1 MKSVHS
7 ANTKTIVIYLILA
20 NGLTWLG
27 WLPALWMSA
36 TPGYL
41 LPIIA
46 NYPELFARGFLNS
59 RHLQQAVVFTLAVYG
74 PLVGALVAT
83 ALESGWTGVADLF
96 RRLGKWRI
104 APRWYGYALWLTA
117 AFAGVPVIV
126 GIATGMIQLEPS
138 KTLGFLPYLLPVFL
152 IQILTSGLGEELG
165 WRGYLLPRLQARF
178 TGTRPIWILGLIWAV
193 WHYPFTIYTILV
205 NISAGTP
212 LPAVVFTL
220 LLALAGQTM
229 SLIGMTYIYTW
240 FYNRTQSLFLS
251 VIFHAL
257 SNALPAIPFGVFNP
271 SLSVLVGLMSWV
283 LVVVLDKTQPKG
295 EFPGEPVKSS

>member
-27 WLPALWMSA
+27 WLPALLLSS

-41 LPIIA
+41 LPVIA
-46 NYPELFARGFLNS
+46 NYPDLFARGFVNS
-59 RHLQQAVVFTLAVYG
+59 QHLLVAAGFSLAVYG

-83 ALESGWTGVADLF
+83 ALESGRAGVADLF
-96 RRLGKWRI
+96 GRLGKWRI
-104 APRWYGYALWLTA
+104 APRWYGHALWITA
-117 AFAGVPVIV
+117 AIAALPVIV
-126 GIATGMIQLEPS
+126 ALLTGMIQLDLS
-138 KTLGFLPYLLPVFL
+138 KTTGFLPYLLPVFL
-152 IQILTSGLGEELG
+152 LQILTSGLGEEPG

-178 TGTRPIWILGLIWAV
+178 PGTRPIWILGLIWAV
-193 WHYPFTIYTILV
+193 WHYPFTIYVTLS

-212 LPAVVFTL
+212 LPALVFTVL
-220 LLALAGQTM
+220 FALAGQTM
-229 SLIGMTYIYTW
+229 TLIAINYIYTW

-257 SNALPAIPFGVFNP
+257 SNTLPAIPFGVINP
-271 SLSVLVGLMSWV
+271 SLTVLVALMPWLLV
-283 LVVVLDKTQPKG
+283 LVLDKINPKG
-295 EFPGEPVKSS
+295 EFPGEPVKGS